1 MMMIPRK
8 DLDIFD
14 SFFNDPF
21 FERKST
27 NINSVMKTDI
37 KEKDGNYVLD
47 IDMPGYEKQ
56 DIKISLENNYVT
68 VTASKNESQE
78 DSKDGEYIYK
88 ERYIGQCS
96 RSYYVGK
103 NVREEDIK
111 ASFKN
116 GTLTLIVPN
125 KNQEKVEEKK
135 FIQID
140 W

>member
-1 MMMIPRK
+1 MIPRK

-140 W
+140 

>member
-1 MMMIPRK
+1 MMIPRK

-140 W
+140 